1 MTSPHEAL
9 VERVA
14 KAMWSAEFEEVTYP
28 WAQRSPEEKFSYLIM
43 AHAVLAEVLRT
54 LETVTE
60 GMLQAMIEALPE
72 DHPML
77 ASERWLAM
85 LHASPLTP
93 PTKAPQE

>member
-28 WAQRSPEEKFSYLIM
+28 WAQRSPEERFSYLIM
-43 AHAVLAEVLRT
+43 ARAVLAETLRT

-60 GMLQAMIEALPE
+60 EMLDAMVAAMPE
-72 DHPML
+72 DRPML
-77 ASERWLAM
+77 AIERWLAI
-85 LHASPLTP
+85 LHASSLTP
-93 PTKAPQE
+93 PTKASQE